1 MDRVRTN
8 LVLECVF
15 LLHQREQR
23 SDISSPGDTTCFF
36 FQKSTHRLSD
46 RSPQACPPSSS
57 LVSTAEREW
66 AAAAPLPSSGR
77 SSGGGRDRTPPRTR
91 PRHSEELVAA
101 SDVGLVPSLCHE
113 ARGFFPS
120 RFATT
125 ALSLGVTLAQF
136 FHFLVI
142 FGDQD
147 SNCSHCRERRAV
159 GWVGAVTEAS
169 GRGDVRVTPQSPQDP
184 GFYQGAEHVSYR
196 NLPERV
202 PATSRTSGKHRGP
215 LH

>member
-1 MDRVRTN
+1 MFFLSKEHTQTVR
-8 LVLECVF
+8 
-15 LLHQREQR
+15 QKP
-23 SDISSPGDTTCFF
+23 PGV
-36 FQKSTHRLSD
+36 
-46 RSPQACPPSSS
+46 PPPSSS

-113 ARGFFPS
+113 ARGFFPP

-159 GWVGAVTEAS
+159 GRVGAVTEAS
-169 GRGDVRVTPQSPQDP
+169 GRGDVRVTP
-184 GFYQGAEHVSYR
+184 V
-196 NLPERV
+196 
-202 PATSRTSGKHRGP
+202 TSGPRVLPRSRACLLQEPSRACSRHFAHIRETSGP
-215 LH
+215 IALVSTGMAGLSGSLARSLLFQ

>member
-1 MDRVRTN
+1 MFFLSKEHTQTVR
-8 LVLECVF
+8 
-15 LLHQREQR
+15 QKP
-23 SDISSPGDTTCFF
+23 PGV
-36 FQKSTHRLSD
+36 
-46 RSPQACPPSSS
+46 PPPSSS

-113 ARGFFPS
+113 ARGFFPP

-159 GWVGAVTEAS
+159 GRVGAVTEAS

-215 LH
+215 SH

>member
-1 MDRVRTN
+1 MTYPRLETQ
-8 LVLECVF
+8 LVF
-15 LLHQREQR
+15 SFKRAHT
-23 SDISSPGDTTCFF
+23 D
-36 FQKSTHRLSD
+36 
-46 RSPQACPPSSS
+46 CPTEAPRRAPSSS

-113 ARGFFPS
+113 ARGFFPP

-147 SNCSHCRERRAV
+147 SNCSHCRERRAA

>member
-1 MDRVRTN
+1 MTYPRLETQ
-8 LVLECVF
+8 LVFSFKRAHTDCPTEAP
-15 LLHQREQR
+15 RR
-23 SDISSPGDTTCFF
+23 
-36 FQKSTHRLSD
+36 
-46 RSPQACPPSSS
+46 APPSSS

-101 SDVGLVPSLCHE
+101 SDVGLLPFLCHE
-113 ARGFFPS
+113 ARGFFPP

-147 SNCSHCRERRAV
+147 SNCSHCIERRAV

-215 LH
+215 SH

>member
-1 MDRVRTN
+1 MTYPRLETQ
-8 LVLECVF
+8 LVFSFKRAHTDCPTEAP
-15 LLHQREQR
+15 RR
-23 SDISSPGDTTCFF
+23 
-36 FQKSTHRLSD
+36 
-46 RSPQACPPSSS
+46 APPSSS

-113 ARGFFPS
+113 ARGFFPP

-159 GWVGAVTEAS
+159 GRVGAVTEAS
-169 GRGDVRVTPQSPQDP
+169 GRGDLRVTPQSPQDP

-215 LH
+215 SH

>member
-1 MDRVRTN
+1 MTYPRLETQ
-8 LVLECVF
+8 LVFSFKRAHTDCPTEAP
-15 LLHQREQR
+15 RR
-23 SDISSPGDTTCFF
+23 
-36 FQKSTHRLSD
+36 
-46 RSPQACPPSSS
+46 APPSSS

-66 AAAAPLPSSGR
+66 AAAAPLLSSGR

-101 SDVGLVPSLCHE
+101 SDVGLLPSLCHE
-113 ARGFFPS
+113 ARGFFPP

-215 LH
+215 SH

>member
-1 MDRVRTN
+1 MTYPRLETQ
-8 LVLECVF
+8 LVFSFKRAHTDCPTEAP
-15 LLHQREQR
+15 RR
-23 SDISSPGDTTCFF
+23 
-36 FQKSTHRLSD
+36 
-46 RSPQACPPSSS
+46 APPSSS

-101 SDVGLVPSLCHE
+101 SDVGLLPFLCHE

-120 RFATT
+120 CFATT

-184 GFYQGAEHVSYR
+184 GFYQGAENVSYR

-215 LH
+215 SH